1 MSDPRREAQ
10 KKAAAWAALHF
21 VEPGMVVGVELAG
34 GGVLDQDLV
43 LVDPDGSQVLTTLTI
58 PA

>member
-1 MSDPRREAQ
+1 
-10 KKAAAWAALHF
+10 
-21 VEPGMVVGVELAG
+21 MVVGVELAG

-43 LVDPDGSQVLTTLTI
+43 LVDREGPQTLTTLTI